1 MVTSR
6 KSRKRLEHG
15 AIKRE
20 SISTVTVYD
29 KKKKNKKV
37 YEIFHF
43 LFMWID
49 VQLKELK
56 DKSRRRIRVVCDEDI
71 FKICTCFL
79 IHYLFVCV
87 WLNDCFV

>member
-37 YEIFHF
+37 YEVFHF
-43 LFMWID
+43 LFM
-49 VQLKELK
+49 
-56 DKSRRRIRVVCDEDI
+56 
-71 FKICTCFL
+71 
-79 IHYLFVCV
+79 
-87 WLNDCFV
+87 

>member
-1 MVTSR
+1 MNMVTSR

-71 FKICTCFL
+71 LKFVLVFWFIV
-79 IHYLFVCV
+79 YLCV
-87 WLNDCFV
+87 FG

>member
-29 KKKKNKKV
+29 KKKKNKK
-37 YEIFHF
+37 EF
-43 LFMWID
+43 L
-49 VQLKELK
+49 QKKLRLKSIKNIHIKKNKLK
-56 DKSRRRIRVVCDEDI
+56 K
-71 FKICTCFL
+71 
-79 IHYLFVCV
+79 
-87 WLNDCFV
+87 